1 MTPERV
7 ELMLSRWGAW
17 RVAGAAGGIGYPR
30 AAAFARLVP
39 GTPGPMVLLH
49 DRDREAEQF
58 DGLMRLVLD
67 DEQQRL
73 CMETWGRVSV
83 LPAEQVARALNLSRS
98 AYYQRRDGTI
108 QRLCGALRVQPLA
121 A

>member
-58 DGLMRLVLD
+58 DVLMRLVLD

-73 CMETWGRVSV
+73 RV
-83 LPAEQVARALNLSRS
+83 LPAPGRDDSAAVRGAARAAARGLKKVDPVRGGTR
-98 AYYQRRDGTI
+98 AGPGYYRE
-108 QRLCGALRVQPLA
+108 A
-121 A
+121 AQV